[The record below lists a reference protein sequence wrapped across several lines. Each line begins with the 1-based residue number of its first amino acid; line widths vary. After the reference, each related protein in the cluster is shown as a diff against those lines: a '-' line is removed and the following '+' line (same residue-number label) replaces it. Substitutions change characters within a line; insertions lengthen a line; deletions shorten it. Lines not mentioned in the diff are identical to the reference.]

1 MKIFKQVVIPILIT
15 GIWINISETI
25 RWIFLIEP
33 YWVEQYE
40 KLNITFPNEKINMIV
55 WMIWGFLFAIT
66 IFILSKKYSL
76 FQTTIFSW
84 FVAFVMMW
92 VIVWNIGIL
101 PTGMLWF
108 NVPLSLLETFIG
120 TYICK
125 RYLNLVSNQY

>member
-1 MKIFKQVVIPILIT
+1 MKTFKQIVVPIIIT

-33 YWVEQYE
+33 YWIEQYQ
-40 KLNITFPNEKINMIV
+40 KLNITFPNEKVNLIV

-84 FVAFVMMW
+84 FVAFAMMW
-92 VIVWNIGIL
+92 VIIWNIGIL
-101 PTGMLWF
+101 PTRMLWF
-108 NVPLSLLETFIG
+108 NIPLSLLETFIG
-120 TYICK
+120 AYICK
-125 RYLNLVSNQY
+125 RYLNLVSN